1 MRALKAP
8 LFRKEKMPKEANNYE
23 TNPRDKTYLGFIRAK
38 TKTTNNFS
46 MATNRILDKYTIA
59 IVAILAVMGTLLL
72 IAWIDATSVHI
83 MHTAD
88 LSITHVQFDKDYL
101 TVTVKN
107 QGSLAY
113 TINEVTVSEAIV
125 SEEGIVNQ
133 NITSHTFS
141 VLSQISEG
149 EQISFCMGLKWTSGY
164 LYQIKLETV
173 TTADFSP
180 AALCFVKAP

>member
-1 MRALKAP
+1 
-8 LFRKEKMPKEANNYE
+8 
-23 TNPRDKTYLGFIRAK
+23 
-38 TKTTNNFS
+38 
-46 MATNRILDKYTIA
+46 MATNRILDKYATA
-59 IVAILAVMGTLLL
+59 TVAILAVTGTLLL

-101 TVTVKN
+101 TITVKN
-107 QGSLAY
+107 QGSQAF

-133 NITSHTFS
+133 NSTSHTFS
-141 VLSQISEG
+141 VLTQVSKG
-149 EQISFCMGLKWTSGY
+149 EQISICMSLKWTSGY
-164 LYQIKLETV
+164 LYQIKLETA

-180 AALCFVKAP
+180 ATLCFVRAPIE

>member
-1 MRALKAP
+1 MV
-8 LFRKEKMPKEANNYE
+8 
-23 TNPRDKTYLGFIRAK
+23 
-38 TKTTNNFS
+38 
-46 MATNRILDKYTIA
+46 TNRILDKYAIA
-59 IVAILAVMGTLLL
+59 TVAILAVTGTLLL

-101 TVTVKN
+101 TITVKN
-107 QGSLAY
+107 QGSQAF

-133 NITSHTFS
+133 NSTSQTFS
-141 VLSQISEG
+141 VLTQVSKG
-149 EQISFCMGLKWTSGY
+149 EQISICMSLKWTSGY
-164 LYQIKLETV
+164 LYQIKLETA

-180 AALCFVKAP
+180 ATLCFVRAP

>member
-1 MRALKAP
+1 
-8 LFRKEKMPKEANNYE
+8 
-23 TNPRDKTYLGFIRAK
+23 
-38 TKTTNNFS
+38 
-46 MATNRILDKYTIA
+46 
-59 IVAILAVMGTLLL
+59 
-72 IAWIDATSVHI
+72 

-88 LSITHVQFDKDYL
+88 LNITNVQFDKDYL

-107 QGSLAY
+107 QGSLAF
-113 TINEVTVSEAIV
+113 TINQVTVGEAIK
-125 SEEGIVNQ
+125 SETGIVNQ
-133 NITSHTFS
+133 NSTSHNFS

-149 EQISFCMGLKWTSGY
+149 EQISICMGLKWTSGY

>member
-1 MRALKAP
+1 MT
-8 LFRKEKMPKEANNYE
+8 ANNF
-23 TNPRDKTYLGFIRAK
+23 N
-38 TKTTNNFS
+38 

-59 IVAILAVMGTLLL
+59 IFATLIITGTLLL

-88 LSITHVQFDKDYL
+88 LNITNVQFDKDYL
-101 TVTVKN
+101 TLTVKN
-107 QGSLAY
+107 QGSLTY

-133 NITSHTFS
+133 NTTSHTFS

-149 EQISFCMGLKWTSGY
+149 EQISICMSLKWTSGY
-164 LYQIKLETV
+164 FYQIKLETA

-180 AALCFVKAP
+180 AALCFVKAT

>member
-1 MRALKAP
+1 
-8 LFRKEKMPKEANNYE
+8 
-23 TNPRDKTYLGFIRAK
+23 
-38 TKTTNNFS
+38 
-46 MATNRILDKYTIA
+46 MATNRILDKYAIA
-59 IVAILAVMGTLLL
+59 TVAILAVTGTLLL

-101 TVTVKN
+101 TITVKN
-107 QGSLAY
+107 QGSQAF

-133 NITSHTFS
+133 NSTSQTFS
-141 VLSQISEG
+141 VLTQVSKG
-149 EQISFCMGLKWTSGY
+149 EQISICMSLKWTSGY
-164 LYQIKLETV
+164 LYQIKLETA

-180 AALCFVKAP
+180 ATLCFVTAP

>member
-8 LFRKEKMPKEANNYE
+8 LFRKEKMLKEANNYE

-59 IVAILAVMGTLLL
+59 TVAILAVMGTVLL

-133 NITSHTFS
+133 NTTWHTFS

-149 EQISFCMGLKWTSGY
+149 EQISFCLSLKWTSGY
-164 LYQIKLETV
+164 LYQIKLETA
-173 TTADFSP
+173 TTTDFSP

>member
-1 MRALKAP
+1 
-8 LFRKEKMPKEANNYE
+8 
-23 TNPRDKTYLGFIRAK
+23 
-38 TKTTNNFS
+38 

-59 IVAILAVMGTLLL
+59 TVAILAVTGTLLL

-101 TVTVKN
+101 TITVKN
-107 QGSLAY
+107 QGSQAF

-133 NITSHTFS
+133 NSTSQTFS
-141 VLSQISEG
+141 VLTQVSKG
-149 EQISFCMGLKWTSGY
+149 EQISICMSLKWTSGY
-164 LYQIKLETV
+164 LYQIKLETA
-173 TTADFSP
+173 TSADFSP
-180 AALCFVKAP
+180 TALCFVRAP

>member
-1 MRALKAP
+1 MA
-8 LFRKEKMPKEANNYE
+8 ANNS
-23 TNPRDKTYLGFIRAK
+23 
-38 TKTTNNFS
+38 S

-59 IVAILAVMGTLLL
+59 IVATLIITGTLLL

-83 MHTAD
+83 MSTAD
-88 LSITHVQFDKDYL
+88 LNIIHVQFDKDYL

-113 TINEVTVSEAIV
+113 TINEVTVSEAVV

-133 NITSHTFS
+133 NTTLHTFS
-141 VLSQISEG
+141 ILSQIPEG
-149 EQISFCMGLKWTSGY
+149 EQISICMSLKLTSGY
-164 LYQIKLETV
+164 LYQIKLETA

>member
-1 MRALKAP
+1 
-8 LFRKEKMPKEANNYE
+8 
-23 TNPRDKTYLGFIRAK
+23 
-38 TKTTNNFS
+38 
-46 MATNRILDKYTIA
+46 MAANRILDKCTIST
-59 IVAILAVMGTLLL
+59 VAILAVMGMVLLV
-72 IAWIDATSVHI
+72 AWIDATSVHI

-88 LSITHVQFDKDYL
+88 LSITNVQFDKDCL

-107 QGSLAY
+107 QGSIAF
-113 TINEVTVSEAIV
+113 TINQVTVSEAIV
-125 SEEGIVNQ
+125 SETGIVNQ
-133 NITSHTFS
+133 NSTSHTFP

-149 EQISFCMGLKWTSGY
+149 EQISICMGLKWTSGY